1 MYFNFD
7 IMEIGRTCFKW
18 LSSYIIAHACGI
30 TVLIGL
36 IVLFTDIRRKP
47 VALRIGQI
55 YASRS
60 TGLQK
65 GSNNQG
71 VDEIN
76 KAKSP
81 QWTGF
86 NLTPFITSI
95 W

>member
-1 MYFNFD
+1 MLQ
-7 IMEIGRTCFKW
+7 FKW
-18 LSSYIIAHACGI
+18 LGSYIIAHALGI

-36 IVLFTDIRRKP
+36 IVLFIDIRGKP
-47 VALRIGQI
+47 VAVTIGQI

-60 TGLQK
+60 MGLQK
-65 GSNNQG
+65 RSNNQW

-81 QWTGF
+81 QRTGF

>member
-1 MYFNFD
+1 
-7 IMEIGRTCFKW
+7 MEIGGACFN
-18 LSSYIIAHACGI
+18 LSDCSYVIAHALGI

-36 IVLFTDIRRKP
+36 ISIFIDIRRKP
-47 VALRIGQI
+47 VAVRIGQI

-65 GSNNQG
+65 GSNNQW
-71 VDEIN
+71 VHEIN
-76 KAKSP
+76 KAKRP

-86 NLTPFITSI
+86 HLTPLITSI